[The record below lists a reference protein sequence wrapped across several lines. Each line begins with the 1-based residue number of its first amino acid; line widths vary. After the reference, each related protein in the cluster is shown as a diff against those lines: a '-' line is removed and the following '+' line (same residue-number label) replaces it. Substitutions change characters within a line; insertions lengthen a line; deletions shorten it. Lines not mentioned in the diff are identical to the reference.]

1 MKSFSLI
8 IKSLFKRKTTTLLL
22 ILQIAI
28 TLTILINATFILI
41 QKQGKID
48 KPSGVDTHNIF
59 SFTTN
64 IQGPDNDVLNR
75 IEQNVQ
81 AIRDL
86 DTVYNA
92 SQFNAVP
99 YSEIGAHVSYGLVE
113 GSDNSM
119 GSAGYYLSS
128 YHGADTLGITLIA
141 GEWFKPTD
149 ITIYDNTDPTGVKVV
164 ISKALATALFPDD
177 WRQAL
182 GKTLYV
188 DGSPDTIVGIADII
202 PGTWPSWR
210 NFDKHIMAAST
221 LKSAEPN
228 IIVRAHDGVRDKAME
243 EVSKLLL
250 QTPNR
255 WIDKFKTLQAHRTKS
270 HTNDTAIVHILY
282 CVISLLIIVTA
293 LGIFAQVR
301 FGIVTRHKQ
310 IGTQRALGASK
321 SHILQYYMLET
332 STLATLGAI
341 FGGLLT
347 IVTNIYLIEEF
358 KLIVVPMSYI
368 AFGAC
373 TMILLSQIATLHPI
387 LQASRV
393 SPAIVTRGG

>member
-1 MKSFSLI
+1 M
-8 IKSLFKRKTTTLLL
+8 
-22 ILQIAI
+22 
-28 TLTILINATFILI
+28 
-41 QKQGKID
+41 
-48 KPSGVDTHNIF
+48 
-59 SFTTN
+59 
-64 IQGPDNDVLNR
+64 
-75 IEQNVQ
+75 
-81 AIRDL
+81 
-86 DTVYNA
+86 
-92 SQFNAVP
+92 
-99 YSEIGAHVSYGLVE
+99 
-113 GSDNSM
+113 
-119 GSAGYYLSS
+119 
-128 YHGADTLGITLIA
+128 
-141 GEWFKPTD
+141 
-149 ITIYDNTDPTGVKVV
+149 TIYDNTDPTGVKVV

-301 FGIVTRHKQ
+301 FGI
-310 IGTQRALGASK
+310 
-321 SHILQYYMLET
+321 
-332 STLATLGAI
+332 
-341 FGGLLT
+341 
-347 IVTNIYLIEEF
+347 
-358 KLIVVPMSYI
+358 
-368 AFGAC
+368 
-373 TMILLSQIATLHPI
+373 
-387 LQASRV
+387 
-393 SPAIVTRGG
+393 